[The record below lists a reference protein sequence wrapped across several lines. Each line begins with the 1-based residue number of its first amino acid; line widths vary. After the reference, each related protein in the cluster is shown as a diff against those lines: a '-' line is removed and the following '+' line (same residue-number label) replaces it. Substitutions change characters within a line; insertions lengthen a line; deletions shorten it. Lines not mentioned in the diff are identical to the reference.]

1 MGPPP
6 RGYGRAMDERASALP
21 RLTQADLDR
30 LLAPAPAAPPR
41 PVDAEDAAREHLD
54 AQILAGLT
62 TF

>member
-1 MGPPP
+1 
-6 RGYGRAMDERASALP
+6 MDEPARALP

-41 PVDAEDAAREHLD
+41 PAHDEDAAREQLD

-62 TF
+62 SP